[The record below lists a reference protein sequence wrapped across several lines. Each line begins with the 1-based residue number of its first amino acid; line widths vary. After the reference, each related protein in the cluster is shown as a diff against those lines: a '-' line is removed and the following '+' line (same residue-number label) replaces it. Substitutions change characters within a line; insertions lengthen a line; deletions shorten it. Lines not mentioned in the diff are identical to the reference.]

1 MKWSAK
7 ELDMYVQAKEFVDT
21 ALIPLVPLSFG
32 EQMTQSGSNNEFIT
46 ILSLEIEKQ
55 MKGRMLLMPTY
66 HYLSDEEDKLNMI
79 KRWTK
84 KLETNNFNHVFYLTS
99 DIEWKKYEKELEQH
113 LIWIPAIPLENFEN
127 TQARD
132 MISQQVSQIID
143 IFTFYWKS

>member
-32 EQMTQSGSNNEFIT
+32 EHMTQSGSNNEFIT

-66 HYLSDEEDKLNMI
+66 HYLSDEEEKLHMI

-84 KLETNNFNHVFYLTS
+84 KLETNNFKHVFYLTS

-113 LIWIPAIPLENFEN
+113 LIWIPSIPLENLEN

-132 MISQQVSQIID
+132 MVNQQVSQIRD